1 MTDFFMRSDMK
12 DLNLINLAANTI
24 RCLAMDAVQ
33 KAESGHPG
41 MPMGCADLSLAL
53 WLKFLKYNPDD
64 PAWLDRDRFVLSS
77 GHGSV
82 LLYILLHLSG
92 FYLSM
97 DEIRSFRQWGSLTPG
112 HPEFRVT
119 PGVETTTGP
128 LGQGFANGVGM
139 AIAERHLA
147 EIFNE
152 PDFPLVDHFTWGIV
166 SDGDL
171 MEGVASEAASLA
183 GHLGL
188 GKLIYIYDSNRISI
202 EGSTSLA
209 FDTEDVLKRFQ
220 SYGWDTHEV
229 DGHNFKEVETTLS
242 MAKEQKEK
250 PSLIL
255 AHTHIAYGSP
265 DFQDSEKSHGAPL
278 GKEGVC
284 NAKRHLGFDE
294 NKEFFVPEEVYK
306 LFSQRADDLKRD
318 YHQWRKVFEEYRKKY
333 PQKAELWEQ
342 YHNPPSKEMLKKIS
356 IDFDMKKAVSTR
368 EASGKCLQVL
378 APLIPNLLGG
388 SADLAPSN
396 KTFIKDLGVISRNSF
411 SGRNMHFGVREH
423 AMAGI
428 MNGMAL
434 HGGVIPFGGTFL
446 VFSDYMRPSIRLAS
460 LMKLRVIYVFTH
472 DSFHV
477 GEDGPTHQ
485 PVEHLMSLRLIPG
498 LTVIR
503 PADAPETLEAWKTA
517 LRQNG
522 PTALILTRQGLPIL
536 ERSEKNPASDLAFG
550 AYVVWG
556 EEEQPD
562 CLIMAS
568 GSEVSLS
575 IQAALILKEKG
586 IKARVV
592 SIPSWE
598 LFEKQGEEY
607 KQRIFPAAISAR
619 LAVEAGRSLGW
630 ERYVGDRGIVYG
642 MDRFGASAPSKILAE
657 KFGFTPRAIAGKVEK
672 LLSLQ
677 NRKNL
682 DF

>member
-1 MTDFFMRSDMK
+1 MEDR
-12 DLNLINLAANTI
+12 NLLNLAANTI

-41 MPMGCADLSLAL
+41 MPMGCAELSLAL

-64 PAWLDRDRFVLSS
+64 PAWQDRDRFVLSA

-92 FYLSM
+92 FDLSM

-112 HPEFRVT
+112 HPEFHVT

-139 AIAERHLA
+139 AIAQRHLA
-147 EIFNE
+147 EVFNE
-152 PDFPLVDHFTWGIV
+152 PGFPLVDHFTYGIV

-171 MEGVASEAASLA
+171 MEGIASEAASLA

-220 SYGWDTHEV
+220 AYGWDTHEV
-229 DGHNFKEVETTLS
+229 DGHNIKEVETALTH
-242 MAKEQKEK
+242 AKGQKDK

-278 GKEGVC
+278 GREGVR
-284 NAKRHLGFDE
+284 NAKKNLGFDE
-294 NKEFFVPEEVYK
+294 DAEFFVPDEVYK
-306 LFSQRADDLKRD
+306 LFSERADDLKREYD
-318 YHQWRKVFEEYRKKY
+318 KWRKLFDKYRKSF
-333 PQKAELWEQ
+333 PQKAVLWEQ
-342 YHNPPSKEMLKKIS
+342 YHNPPSEEMLGKIR
-356 IDFDMKKAVSTR
+356 IDFDPAKPVSTR

-378 APLIPNLLGG
+378 APLFPNLIGG
-388 SADLAPSN
+388 SADLAPST
-396 KTFIKDLGVISRNSF
+396 KTFIKGPGVISRNSF
-411 SGRNMHFGVREH
+411 SGTNMHFGVREH

-434 HGGVIPFGGTFL
+434 HGGLIPFGGTFL
-446 VFSDYMRPSIRLAS
+446 VFSDYMRPSIRLAA
-460 LMKLRVIYVFTH
+460 LMKLRVVYVFTH

-477 GEDGPTHQ
+477 GEDGPTHE
-485 PVEHLMSLRLIPG
+485 PVEHVMSLRLIPG
-498 LTVIR
+498 LTLIR
-503 PADAPETLEAWKTA
+503 PADAPETLEAWKIA

-522 PTALILTRQGLPIL
+522 PTALILTRQNLPIL

-556 EEEQPD
+556 EGEKPD

-575 IQAALILKEKG
+575 IEASKILKDRG
-586 IKARVV
+586 INARVV
-592 SIPSWE
+592 SFPSWE
-598 LFEKQGEEY
+598 LFEKQDEEY
-607 KQRIFPAAISAR
+607 KRGIFPDAPHAR
-619 LAVEAGRSLGW
+619 LAVEAGRRLGW
-630 ERYVGDRGIVYG
+630 ERYTGDRGMIHG
-642 MDRFGASAPSKILAE
+642 MDHFGASAPSSILAE
-657 KFGFTPRAIAGKVEK
+657 KFGFTPQAVAAKVTK
-672 LLSLQ
+672 LLSQ
-677 NRKNL
+677 
-682 DF
+682 

>member
-1 MTDFFMRSDMK
+1 MEENKLF
-12 DLNLINLAANTI
+12 NLAANTI
-24 RCLAMDAVQ
+24 RCLAMDTVQ

-53 WLKFLKYNPDD
+53 WLKFLRYNPKD
-64 PAWLDRDRFVLSS
+64 PAWQNRDRFVLSA

-82 LLYILLHLSG
+82 LLYILLHLAG
-92 FYLSM
+92 FDLSM
-97 DEIRSFRQWGSLTPG
+97 EEIRAFRQWDSLTPG
-112 HPEFRVT
+112 HPEYHVT

-152 PDFPLVDHFTWGIV
+152 PGFPLVDHFTFGIV

-171 MEGVASEAASLA
+171 MEGIASEAASLS

-202 EGSTSLA
+202 EGSTSLT

-220 SYGWDTHEV
+220 AYGWDTHEV
-229 DGHNFKEVETTLS
+229 DGHNFEEVETALQK
-242 MAKEQKEK
+242 AKDEENK

-255 AHTHIAYGSP
+255 ARTHIAYGSKE
-265 DFQDSEKSHGAPL
+265 FQDSEKSHGAPL
-278 GKEGVC
+278 GKEGVR
-284 NAKRHLGFDE
+284 NAKKNLGFDE
-294 NKEFFVPEEVYK
+294 NREFFVPEDVNN
-306 LFSQRADDLKRD
+306 LFAERASELKRD
-318 YHQWRKVFEEYRKKY
+318 YDEWSKLFKEYRKQY

-342 YHNPPSKEMLKKIS
+342 YHNPPSREILDKIAV
-356 IDFDMKKAVSTR
+356 DFDPTKPVSTR

-378 APLIPNLLGG
+378 APMIPNLMGG
-388 SADLAPSN
+388 SADLAPST
-396 KTFIKDLGVISRNSF
+396 KTFIKGLGVISRDCF

-446 VFSDYMRPSIRLAS
+446 VFSDYMRPSIRLAA
-460 LMKLRVIYVFTH
+460 LMKLRLIYVFTH

-477 GEDGPTHQ
+477 GEDGPTHE
-485 PVEHLMSLRLIPG
+485 PVEHVMSLRLIPG

-503 PADAPETLEAWKTA
+503 PADAPETLEAWKIA
-517 LRQNG
+517 LKQNG
-522 PTALILTRQGLPIL
+522 PTALILTRQSLPIL
-536 ERSEKNPASDLAFG
+536 ERSQQHPASDLAFG
-550 AYVVWG
+550 AYVVY
-556 EEEQPD
+556 EEGVQPN

-575 IQAALILKEKG
+575 IQAAKILKDKG
-586 IKARVV
+586 VNARVV
-592 SIPSWE
+592 SFPSWE
-598 LFEKQGEEY
+598 LFENQGEEY
-607 KQRIFPAAISAR
+607 KKQILPDSIKIR
-619 LAVEAGRSLGW
+619 LSVEAGRSLGW
-630 ERYVGDRGIVYG
+630 EKYAGSSGMVYG
-642 MDRFGASAPSKILAE
+642 LDRFGASAPSKVLAE
-657 KFGFTPRAIAGKVEK
+657 KFGFTPQAVAEKVEN
-672 LLSLQ
+672 LFSL
-677 NRKNL
+677 K
-682 DF
+682 D